1 MRIRLLICMLT
12 SLAILGGLPGGIV
25 HGAPIQVKPVSIT
38 PTRIVPAESVV
49 KEVGGIQYGRHRDIT
64 LSDQTVV
71 RCYPAATAKPEMTS
85 KNWYYLPTAPHISK
99 HPDGT
104 PQFSMVRFVT
114 DKSKKEGGAD
124 GAILHF
130 MVEYGLSAAQ
140 KNEAQKLLNK
150 DVKGA
155 MLKGAVPL
163 EVGSEG
169 ASFNVVSATLN
180 DKGFTSTL
188 ITSGKAPVMEG
199 QKVAVAARLDQYGAT
214 LLAKSMENP
223 TTDIS
228 VVFDLQ
234 YVVKLPA
241 YDVSVVIN
249 YGRYQELQNEYTHR
263 RKKSTSTKRYWDP
276 KIYNPFKIGKSK
288 STTITESEKEQM
300 LDFLQET
307 GAVTFNY
314 VQHVP
319 DADKEIVE
327 SGLHKLVLESFFDM
341 QNRLGTPSDEELT
354 SDEESDEDKA
364 RTDERRKEAN
374 KAKNYRYTTFMRKT
388 ITRQSTQT
396 LSLKKVIARYEPHQM
411 VGNIGTWYKKYKTNP
426 KLFSEVN
433 LDDPFFQRRE
443 LQFII
448 GNETY
453 DIFNKM
459 VNYATVKVRVARKS
473 GRPFLEEATFDRKY
487 IEQNGQT
494 ISLTYARMDDDAD
507 TFDYIVQWS
516 LRGGKLYPVNPK
528 WQKGDTMAVTLEAPI
543 MPQRIEAE
551 TDLMQLDELSIAR
564 ASVELRYARFG
575 QLYVDQRALAL
586 SPGKGESLV
595 ETTIYHDRDKE
606 KVEYRVIFHHK
617 KMGKLASDQW
627 HTVDGGYL
635 YVTPGELLID
645 KIRSAL

>member
-1 MRIRLLICMLT
+1 MLISVVTFLT
-12 SLAILGGLPGGIV
+12 LFWFCPGGMV
-25 HGAPIQVKPVSIT
+25 YGAQFNTRPVSLT
-38 PTRIVPAESVV
+38 PTRVIPSQNVV
-49 KEVGGIQYGRHRDIT
+49 KEVGGIQYGRHHDIT

-71 RCYPAATAKPEMTS
+71 RCYPAATAKPAMKS

-114 DKSKKEGGAD
+114 DKSKKKGGVE

-130 MVEYGLSAAQ
+130 MVEYGLTAAQ
-140 KNEAQKLLNK
+140 KAEAQKLLRK
-150 DVKGA
+150 VVKGA
-155 MLKGAVPL
+155 VLKGAVPL

-249 YGRYQELQNEYTHR
+249 YDRYQELQNEYAET
-263 RKKSTSTKRYWDP
+263 RKKNTSTKRYWDP
-276 KIYNPFKIGKSK
+276 KWYNPFKIGKQK
-288 STTITESEKEQM
+288 STTITESEQAQM
-300 LDFLQET
+300 LDFLQES

-341 QNRLGTPSDEELT
+341 QKRLGMPSDEELT
-354 SDEESDEDKA
+354 SEEESEEDKA
-364 RTDERRKEAN
+364 RTDERRKAAS
-374 KAKNYRYTTFMRKT
+374 KAKNYTYTTFQRKE
-388 ITRQSTQT
+388 ITRKSTQT

-411 VGNIGTWYKKYKTNP
+411 VGNIGTWYKKYKNNP

-443 LQFII
+443 LRFMID
-448 GNETY
+448 NEAY
-453 DIFNKM
+453 DIFQQM
-459 VNYATVKVRVARKS
+459 VNYATVQVRVPRKS
-473 GRPFLEEATFDRKY
+473 GKPYMEEATFDRKS
-487 IEQNGQT
+487 IEENGQT
-494 ISLTYARMDDDAD
+494 ITLTYARMGNDAQ
-507 TFDYIVQWS
+507 TFEYAVQWS
-516 LRGGKLYPVNPK
+516 LRGGHLYPVKPK
-528 WQKGDTMAVTLEAPI
+528 WQKGDIMAVTLAAPVQ
-543 MPQRIEAE
+543 PLKVEAE
-551 TDLMQLDELSIAR
+551 TDLTELEELGISR
-564 ASVELRYARFG
+564 ASVELRYKRFG
-575 QLYVDQRALAL
+575 RSYVDTRALAL
-586 SPGKGESLV
+586 SPGRGEPLL
-595 ETTIYHDRDKE
+595 ETTIYHDRGND
-606 KVEYRVIFHHK
+606 KVEYRLIFHHK

-635 YVTPGELLID
+635 YVTPTELIID
-645 KIRSAL
+645 KIKAAM